1 MQKNYLKILV
11 FILVFIMTLSFTS
24 FLNAQEGDQSGNL
37 PDDVINY
44 EPTAADKVLMVQPAV
59 CYITSVF
66 YGYVLDPWTNQW
78 SDYYY
83 EAFGGT
89 GFVVNPETG
98 HIVTAGHVIDINEA
112 QFKYDL
118 IYSYLMDTYG
128 DFGQLDDWTDADW
141 NWAYE
146 NIKVEGSEGPPY
158 DLEVY
163 VQFNT
168 AIASEP
174 QGPGR
179 SSYLRAEVV
188 AKSPFEQ
195 RDIGIIRITPQTGR
209 SLSSAILGDSSMIE
223 VQDPVTMIGYPWTSD
238 IGQDNPLSPT
248 VTNGTISGKQM
259 VGGTEWIQIQGDVR
273 PGNSGG
279 PVLDKNGNV
288 IGIVSAGTDNT
299 NNYIRPSNDIK
310 SFLNAENKLGLV
322 DQEWRTGLA
331 MFRLKHF
338 SEAIKRF
345 DAVLNLSA
353 GHLLAQEY
361 KAKAQANMGQ
371 DVPLG
376 SDTTV
381 AAVIEETTAITV
393 SDETTVT
400 VVSQETGLSKKALWG
415 IIGGS
420 IGGFILIVLIIVLII
435 MLSKKGSRPPVQQTP
450 SYQQPP
456 QPQQVTGNADNI
468 EKTKAEDEEKL
479 NFCPNCGAKV
489 EDDQVFCAKCG
500 NKLK

>member
-1 MQKNYLKILV
+1 MTKKYLKILV
-11 FILVFIMTLSFTS
+11 FVLAFIMTLSFTS
-24 FLNAQEGDQSGNL
+24 FLNAQEGSQSSDL
-37 PDDVINY
+37 PSDVLNY
-44 EPTAADKVLMVQPAV
+44 EPTSADKVLMVQPAV

-118 IYSYLMDTYG
+118 IYSYLMDVYG
-128 DFGQLDDWTDADW
+128 DFGQLDGWTDDDW

-174 QGPGR
+174 QGPGS

-188 AKSPFEQ
+188 ATSSFEQ

-209 SLSSAILGDSSMIE
+209 SLSSALLGDSSMIE
-223 VQDPVTMIGYPWTSD
+223 IQDPVTMIGYPWTSD
-238 IGQDNPLSPT
+238 IGQDNPLNPT

-273 PGNSGG
+273 AGNSGG

-371 DVPLG
+371 DVPLTAE
-376 SDTTV
+376 TTV
-381 AAVIEETTAITV
+381 APVTEETTAIA
-393 SDETTVT
+393 SETTAS
-400 VVSQETGLSKKALWG
+400 VVAQEAGLSKKALWG
-415 IIGGS
+415 IIGGA
-420 IGGFILIVLIIVLII
+420 IGGFILLAVIIILII
-435 MLSKKGSRPPVQQTP
+435 MLSRRGSHPPVQKTP
-450 SYQQPP
+450 TYQQTAP
-456 QPQQVTGNADNI
+456 PQQVTSDEGSA
-468 EKTKAEDEEKL
+468 EKEEEQSEEKL
-479 NFCPNCGAKV
+479 NYCPNCGAKV
-489 EDDQVFCAKCG
+489 EDDQAFCSKCG
-500 NKLK
+500 NKLE